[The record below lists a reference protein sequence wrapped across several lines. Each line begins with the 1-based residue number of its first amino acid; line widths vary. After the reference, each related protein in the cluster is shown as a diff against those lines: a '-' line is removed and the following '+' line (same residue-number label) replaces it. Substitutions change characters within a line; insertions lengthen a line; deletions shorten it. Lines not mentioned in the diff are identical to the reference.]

1 MPFGVLTMGICHNWS
16 GAVAAVTEQMLGCD
30 FMLCGRAGQPASFA
44 YTPADF
50 RRLLVQRAQVPNGD
64 GFLLHAAFYEGNRPL
79 LRIAAYYSS
88 PSCGMERSG
97 FVFWHGAQLWS
108 CSRQLWQQ
116 LLGQRFSLMQTIW
129 QFNDAADAW
138 ACAHLARLGGWFETE
153 GKLYWCHLELKAQ
166 DMPEDW
172 GWPDVMQKA
181 IGTLELLG
189 QLALAILRCRL
200 PAARGN
206 SWASAQ
212 YQTAVYRWRNFWG
225 PGK

>member
-1 MPFGVLTMGICHNWS
+1 
-16 GAVAAVTEQMLGCD
+16 
-30 FMLCGRAGQPASFA
+30 
-44 YTPADF
+44 
-50 RRLLVQRAQVPNGD
+50 
-64 GFLLHAAFYEGNRPL
+64 
-79 LRIAAYYSS
+79 
-88 PSCGMERSG
+88 
-97 FVFWHGAQLWS
+97 
-108 CSRQLWQQ
+108 
-116 LLGQRFSLMQTIW
+116 MQTIW

-206 SWASAQ
+206 SWAGAQ
-212 YQTAVYRWRNFWG
+212 YQTAVYRWRNF
-225 PGK
+225 